1 MPFKIKCPE
10 CCKNPEHLAKGYS
23 YFYLIFGVYHVIS
36 FWYDVAGFWQTW
48 RYILI
53 FIGFVVP
60 PVVLGFILLI
70 AVHKRELKKTWI
82 WWLLEILLL
91 ALFVTLYLV
100 GIHALSWKTVLVNL
114 ILQVAIRLLG
124 LKIIYDYMLFISE
137 TLESGNGINRIDVSK
152 EGIEMSSN
160 TNGTNGTTVAS
171 PPRPPP
177 PSAPTTSTNPF
188 ENVPLDDAWSGQ
200 EKL

>member
-1 MPFKIKCPE
+1 MPLKIKMPE
-10 CCKNPEHLAKGYS
+10 CCLNIKMPACCKNPEIRARMYS
-23 YFYLIFGVYHVIS
+23 YIYLIFGVYQIIT

-53 FIGFVVP
+53 FIAFVVP

-91 ALFVTLYLV
+91 ALFATLYLV

-114 ILQVAIRLLG
+114 VLQVAIRLLG
-124 LKIIYDYMLFISE
+124 LKIIYDYMLFLSE
-137 TLESGNGINRIDVSK
+137 TLESGSGINRIDVSK
-152 EGIEMSSN
+152 TGLEMSTN
-160 TNGTNGTTVAS
+160 TNGATTTPVA
-171 PPRPPP
+171 P
-177 PSAPTTSTNPF
+177 PTTSTNPF
-188 ENVPLDDAWSGQ
+188 ENVPLDDPWSGQ
-200 EKL
+200 DKM